1 MCSGWTSDTLPGSGR
16 QHGRCLLTTQSVT
29 GLSTSAG
36 EAGLFLPI
44 YYMVRL
50 CRLTYTGNVFRAA
63 LIYMGFCYSGHTMGT
78 VSKIPAGWVCD
89 TLSFSG
95 YHKPL
100 FCFLSVHL
108 TEEPFFIF
116 LPGYRNIL
124 SHCLKRWIPSSPNF
138 ARLASASSRVFS
150 WSRRVLEKNLSA

>member
-1 MCSGWTSDTLPGSGR
+1 MCSGWISDTLPGSGR
-16 QHGRCLLTTQSVT
+16 QHGRCPLTTQSVT

-50 CRLTYTGNVFRAA
+50 RRLTYTGKCLPGSTDIHGVLLQRTYNGA
-63 LIYMGFCYSGHTMGT
+63 
-78 VSKIPAGWVCD
+78 VSKVPAVWVCD

-95 YHKPL
+95 YYKPL
-100 FCFLSVHL
+100 FCFPSVHL
-108 TEEPFFIF
+108 TEEPFSFF

-124 SHCLKRWIPSSPNF
+124 SHCLKRWTPSSPNF

>member
-16 QHGRCLLTTQSVT
+16 QHGRCPLTTQSVT
-29 GLSTSAG
+29 GLSTSTG

-50 CRLTYTGNVFRAA
+50 RRLTYTGNVFRAA
-63 LIYMGFCYSGHTMGT
+63 LIYMGFCYSGHTMGA
-78 VSKIPAGWVCD
+78 VSKVPAVWVCD

-95 YHKPL
+95 YYKPL
-100 FCFLSVHL
+100 FCFPSVHL
-108 TEEPFFIF
+108 TEEPFSFF

-124 SHCLKRWIPSSPNF
+124 SHCLKRWTPSSPNF